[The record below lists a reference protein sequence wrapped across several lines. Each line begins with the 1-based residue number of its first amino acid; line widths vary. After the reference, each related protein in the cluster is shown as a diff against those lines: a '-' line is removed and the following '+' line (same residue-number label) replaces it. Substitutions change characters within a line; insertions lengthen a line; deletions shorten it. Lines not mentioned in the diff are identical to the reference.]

1 VSILKTTITL
11 DDVDHEV
18 EVTYAY
24 HGPIRGQ
31 RDSLGG
37 IRGAGPPLEPDEPAS
52 VEIESVMMHSPT
64 FHNRENREDILDTI
78 PKRDLDWLEGKCLDD
93 ARERREA
100 AEEARWEDR
109 EDR

>member
-1 VSILKTTITL
+1 MTTLKTTITL
-11 DDVDHEV
+11 DDVDHEVEV

-52 VEIESVMMHSPT
+52 VEIESVICNE
-64 FHNRENREDILDTI
+64 FDILDTI

-93 ARERREA
+93 VRERREA

>member
-1 VSILKTTITL
+1 MTLKIIITL
-11 DDVDHEV
+11 DDVDYEV
-18 EVTYAY
+18 EVHYTYHRAY
-24 HGPIRGQ
+24 RGQ

-37 IRGAGPPLEPDEPAS
+37 VRGAGPPLEPDEPAM
-52 VEIESVMMHSPT
+52 VEIESVICDD
-64 FHNRENREDILDTI
+64 FDILDTI

-93 ARERREA
+93 VGECREA